1 MARSYKWTIPL
12 KALEALTLETS
23 GGPEGGTGS
32 GWFNSGSISER
43 AESMCRWEV
52 SQRAV
57 AVAMR
62 KWMAKGIVEGRKVRQ
77 QTFSQAR
84 VEVWEWRLL
93 EKRDGA

>member
-1 MARSYKWTIPL
+1 MARNYKWTVPL
-12 KALEALTLETS
+12 KALRALVSETS
-23 GGPEGGTGS
+23 GT
-32 GWFNSGSISER
+32 WFSSGSISDR

-62 KWMAKGIVEGRKVRQ
+62 KWMKQGIVEGRKVRQ

-84 VEVWEWRLL
+84 VEVWEWKLIDV
-93 EKRDGA
+93 EGA